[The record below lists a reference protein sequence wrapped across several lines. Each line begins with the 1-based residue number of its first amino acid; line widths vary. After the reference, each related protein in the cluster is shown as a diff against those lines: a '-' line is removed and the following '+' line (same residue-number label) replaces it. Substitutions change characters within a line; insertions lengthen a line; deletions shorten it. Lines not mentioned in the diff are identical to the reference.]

1 MVGAMHQ
8 YNMQALVF
16 PSNTGA
22 GGNGSNGIAETG
34 SDRIV
39 DGTSYSNQTFTM
51 TLGTVS
57 SSNSFNNQIL
67 VSIVLNS
74 DDSLTALS
82 IVAPS

>member
-1 MVGAMHQ
+1 M
-8 YNMQALVF
+8 
-16 PSNTGA
+16 PSTILSEPVSA
-22 GGNGSNGIAETG
+22 IRSNGIAETG

-67 VSIVLNS
+67 ISIVLNS

-82 IVAPS
+82 IGVPS